1 MSQVTQVYG
10 GDEINAVVLEPGS
23 AWTRVGWS
31 AEDSPSVSY
40 STNYATRDGKN
51 LFGDEQTYLPRPG
64 TDIRNPMKNSIVED
78 WDTAKELWRSA
89 LSEMSPSRT
98 AEYISE
104 SPLLITEPFW
114 NTQDNQTK
122 QMEFAL
128 EDLNAPAM
136 YIAKSPVLSL
146 FSAGRG
152 TGLVI
157 DVGEQTC
164 SVTPVVDGFCLY
176 KSARRGRRAGDYLSE
191 KVNEKLFEL
200 NNQQEIVPQFQIKSK
215 SKVEL
220 GAEPEFVLRD
230 LPEGITDSFKKFQQR
245 HIIDSFKEAIVQIN
259 QSPLGDEQKLD
270 NIKYRVFEYPDGRSE
285 QYGEVRYTL
294 GEEIFKSN
302 ESPEIK
308 DEKDPNTMDVESSDT
323 EQNFPQKWSNLGISD
338 MVIDCLKACDVDLRA
353 NMANNIVITGGV
365 TLTQGFT
372 ERINQDL
379 QREFP
384 MMKIRLLAS
393 GNMVERKNGAWIGGS
408 ILASLGTFHQMWI
421 TRQEFEETGAEQL
434 AQKRFR

>member
-40 STNYATRDGKN
+40 STNYVSKDGKN
-51 LFGDEQTYLPRPG
+51 LFGDEQTYLPRPN
-64 TDIRNPMKNSIVED
+64 TDIRNPMKDSIIED
-78 WDTAKELWRSA
+78 WDAAKELWRSA

-98 AEYISE
+98 ADYLDE

-114 NTQDNQTK
+114 NSQENQIK

-128 EDLNAPAM
+128 EDLKAPAM

-176 KSARRGRRAGDYLSE
+176 KSARRGKRAGNFLSE

-200 NNQQEIVPQFQIKSK
+200 NNQQEIVSQYQIKSK

-220 GAEPEFVLRD
+220 GAEPQYVLRD
-230 LPEGITDSFKKFQQR
+230 LPDGITDSFKKFQQKQV
-245 HIIDSFKEAIVQIN
+245 IDSFKEAIVQVN
-259 QSPLGDEQKLD
+259 QTPLDGDQKLD
-270 NIKYRVFEYPDGRSE
+270 SFKPRVFEYPDGRSE

-294 GEEIFKSN
+294 GEELFKN
-302 ESPEIK
+302 DESPEIK
-308 DEKDPNTMDVESSDT
+308 DEKGSDSMDVEEDEGEKLRS
-323 EQNFPQKWSNLGISD
+323 PAWSNLGISK
-338 MVIDCLKACDVDLRA
+338 MAIDCLKACDVDLRA